1 MIKYT
6 LDQKIYK
13 TERHADYDIAY
24 NLPLDEP
31 GSYVLI
37 LKFVE
42 LYFKNPGKR
51 IFDIKL
57 GETIIEK
64 DFDIIAK
71 GGYMAAVDEYYE
83 FEYTSDGQIVFQ
95 KN

>member
-1 MIKYT
+1 M
-6 LDQKIYK
+6 
-13 TERHADYDIAY
+13 
-24 NLPLDEP
+24 
-31 GSYVLI
+31 
-37 LKFVE
+37 
-42 LYFKNPGKR
+42 YFKNPGKR